1 MAVTLTCNGATHS
14 PFYFHFCWQ
23 LWAHPWTVIICCS
36 ASLCSVSLAEAR
48 SGVLTQTLN
57 FSLNCCFSITFSQPL
72 PPSTT
77 LLFPLSFSAS
87 LPFASAAWEL
97 TWSEGGRLRVAEF
110 KRMKKTPDITRCG
123 YTNTPPS
130 SPYTKPMWD
139 TLDDHRSDGDLWL
152 RIPSVQIFMPQTVTF
167 ILLLREELRRSQT
180 ALETAIPH
188 RLFYTLITFWRLVV
202 AIPFF
207 TFAFI
212 GLSLNRLPGELY
224 LRLGYVIPHPSREYF
239 GLTGSPLCLLLH
251 SLRGKQNRQKYNNNS
266 ERGKKW

>member
-57 FSLNCCFSITFSQPL
+57 FSQLLFFYHFFTASPSLHHSFIPTLLLCVSSLCLCCVGVDLKWRRQAESRRVQTHEKDTRYNKMWLYKHAAIQPL
-72 PPSTT
+72 
-77 LLFPLSFSAS
+77 
-87 LPFASAAWEL
+87 
-97 TWSEGGRLRVAEF
+97 
-110 KRMKKTPDITRCG
+110 
-123 YTNTPPS
+123 
-130 SPYTKPMWD
+130 
-139 TLDDHRSDGDLWL
+139 H
-152 RIPSVQIFMPQTVTF
+152 QTYVRY
-167 ILLLREELRRSQT
+167 IRRSQIRRWSLT
-180 ALETAIPH
+180 SHPISADLYAADSYFHSPAQGGAAKITNCPRNRDSSQAL
-188 RLFYTLITFWRLVV
+188 LYTYHILTTCSSDTF
-202 AIPFF
+202 FF

-224 LRLGYVIPHPSREYF
+224 LRLGYVIPLPSREYF